1 MKVKINL
8 NETVK
13 VKLTQ
18 FGKDIYMHQYDEVAN
33 KYPFLKISHPEIKV
47 DENGYTDFTLWQF
60 MNLYGPYMVIGEPE
74 VIRPLE
80 IMYEGEGEGFE
91 N

>member
-18 FGKDIYMHQYDEVAN
+18 FGKDIYTRQYDEVAK
-33 KYPFLKISHPEIKV
+33 KYPLLKISRPEIRI
-47 DENGYTDFTLWQF
+47 DENGYTEFTLWQF
-60 MNLYGPYMVIGEPE
+60 MNLYGSYMEIGEPE

-80 IMYEGEGEGFE
+80 IMYEGEGEGF
-91 N
+91 

>member
-18 FGKDIYMHQYDEVAN
+18 FGKDIYTHQYNEIIN
-33 KYPFLKISHPEIKV
+33 KHPLLKISRPEIKV
-47 DENGYTDFTLWQF
+47 DEKGYTEFTLWEF
-60 MNLYGPYMVIGEPE
+60 MNLYGPYMTIGTPE
-74 VIRPLE
+74 VIKPLE
-80 IMYEGEGEGFE
+80 IIYEGERE
-91 N
+91 